1 MRRLALRTT
10 PLVAVLG
17 SFALSSFFVGAL
29 YLWKLAGYKDENRND
44 VGTIQRRF
52 LSTLLSC
59 ACSAGLVFGLARPA
73 EDGDLALT
81 PSQLLG
87 FGLDRQRKRERRAPR
102 WPWRW
107 RVAALGCGAARL
119 HRFMRCILAPCN
131 ACCRRR
137 GHSSDSVL
145 SACFY
150 CVLLTVSLFVGPLVQ
165 HVADVYRNGVPLVT
179 KPEYPWRTL
188 RDIVMAPLV
197 EEIVFR
203 ACLVRLWDS
212 ALISKGIIIFCSP
225 LCFALAHTHH
235 FVEHVRR
242 YEDKSVALMQVA
254 FQVFYT
260 SLFGMYTTFLLLRT
274 GSTVA
279 VVLTHGFCNHQG
291 FPDILFLVQKRHPL
305 HGDRLLLGV
314 VYLLGVAAFVV
325 LIMPLTA
332 GFTPIYECMR
342 REAVAGDS
350 D

>member
-87 FGLDRQRKRERRAPR
+87 FGL
-102 WPWRW
+102 
-107 RVAALGCGAARL
+107 
-119 HRFMRCILAPCN
+119 
-131 ACCRRR
+131 
-137 GHSSDSVL
+137 DSVL